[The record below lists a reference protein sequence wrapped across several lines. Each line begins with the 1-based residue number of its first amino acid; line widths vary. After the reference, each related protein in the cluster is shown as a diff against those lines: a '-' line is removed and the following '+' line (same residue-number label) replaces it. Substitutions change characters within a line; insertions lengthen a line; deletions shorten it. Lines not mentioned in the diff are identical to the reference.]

1 MERSLH
7 APVLSCS
14 LIGLRPFR
22 YAAFL
27 VRGRFDR
34 TPKQQRAQHTDT
46 NALFF
51 IKQTSQNVC
60 NQYRILRLVYWQ
72 KHHDAVNTL
81 ESPILRTVARGGR
94 CPSGLEKPSKSAQCA
109 GFRSRCYT
117 HLCNKNALDC
127 RFQTIKKLKKIFW
140 RGLSPTQSLS
150 PLENGTTPT
159 TAPQR
164 KT

>member
-1 MERSLH
+1 M
-7 APVLSCS
+7 
-14 LIGLRPFR
+14 RPFCR
-22 YAAFL
+22 AALL
-27 VRGRFDR
+27 VCGRFGTR
-34 TPKQQRAQHTDT
+34 PFWSAAVLIVHPYSSVHNTDT

-51 IKQTSQNVC
+51 IKQTSQSVC